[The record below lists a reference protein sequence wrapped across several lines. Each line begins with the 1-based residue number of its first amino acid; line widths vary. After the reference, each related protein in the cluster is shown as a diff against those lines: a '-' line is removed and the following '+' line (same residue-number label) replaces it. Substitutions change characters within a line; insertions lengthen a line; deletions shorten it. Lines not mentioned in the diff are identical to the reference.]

1 MAGLLGGPVAA
12 AAELELRDVEQPDP
26 VPVSKLVGT
35 ALDKPD
41 ETASVKARSGK
52 ARWPDP
58 GVATLNVLGGA
69 DGPRKAEAGSLP
81 VAVDTPEDTGRTGQV
96 AEQVQVQVL
105 DRSAAAAVGVDGLLL
120 AVQGHGEEQGR
131 ARVGMKLD
139 YADFAGM
146 YGGDWASRLTLRK
159 VPDCAL
165 VTPERKDCRPGEP
178 VETVNDTAKAT
189 LSAEIPLDVTA
200 TSAERSGRPVK
211 AAAPAARS
219 AAGVRAAPAATLFA
233 LTAAPSGAAGD
244 FTATTTSASAS
255 WEAGGSSGGFSW
267 SYDIDTPGVPG
278 GLEPS
283 LGLSYSSR
291 AVDGRT
297 AATNNQANWIGDGWS
312 MSPGSIERRY
322 TSCESDKKGG
332 NNPSHKVGDQCW
344 KKDNATLSLG
354 GSSSE
359 LVKDDTS
366 GEWRKKSDDGTRIAQ
381 LKSTNRAN
389 GDSDGEYWRVTA
401 PDGTRYYFGYNR
413 LPGWAEGKSETGS
426 TWTVPVF
433 GNHSGE
439 PCHATAFKDSWC
451 QQAWRW
457 NLDYVVDPHSNAM
470 AYYWAK
476 ESNHYQRNVD
486 AAYKGTLTPY
496 TRGGHLK
503 RIEYGL
509 RSGTLYGAKAAAK
522 VDFTTDE
529 RCLKTSSFD
538 CAADKFTAANAA
550 KWPDVPFDQVC
561 GASDPCVGKSSASY
575 FTRKRLTGIT
585 TSVLDGGVYKKADSW
600 QLEQTFP
607 STGDGTAPPLWLASI
622 TRTGHTSGTPVTLP
636 PVEVSGQQLPNRVAG
651 AVDTIPAYNRYRV
664 YAIKNETGSTL
675 GVTYSTAECKA
686 GSLPNP
692 ASNTKRCYPVIW
704 SPPDAPAAGYEP
716 YQDWFHTY
724 VVDQILESDNTGGA
738 PVKRNDYTYLGGI
751 AWVKGDDEFTEAKH
765 RTYGQ
770 SKGYGHVQTR
780 TGDPAEGKQT
790 LTENRYFRGI
800 AGAQVADGEGVKV
813 DDHEAFAG
821 MPRETATYNGS
832 GGALVSATSS
842 VPWRSS
848 ATASHSRASDGL
860 PTVHAYQT
868 GVKKEETR
876 TAVTGGTFRRTATER
891 TFDSYG
897 HVRTESEAGDT
908 AKSGDEQ
915 CTTVSYARN
924 TDANILTTVAET
936 RTVAKACGTT
946 PQLPSD
952 LISTERHYYDGSTT
966 LGAAPV
972 KANETRRDENDG
984 AGTGF
989 ITVNTAGYDAYGRQT
1004 SATDASGADTKVEY
1018 TPGTGQAAT
1027 KTVTTNALGHATTVH
1042 TDPVRGVTTS
1052 TVDANGKRSDIDY
1065 DALGRV
1071 TKVWGPGR
1079 SRADHPNAPASQY
1092 SYTLSR
1098 TLPNVVTTKQLN
1110 HQGEYLTSYALYDGL
1125 LRPRQTQS
1133 PAVGT
1138 SGSGRVVTETRY
1150 DTRGQA
1156 WQSYD
1161 AYHATGA
1168 PSATLVAGDDSKVP
1182 SAVESRFDG
1191 AGRPVAEIS
1200 LKYGDETKRTTTVHG
1215 GDRTTV
1221 IPPLGGTA
1229 TTTVVDALG
1238 RKTETRS
1245 YTNSAR
1251 TEFQATLYTNNKRG
1265 ELARLTDPAGTE
1277 WEWTYDARGLLT
1289 KAHDPDKGVSTTTY
1303 DNADRPVTSTDAR
1316 GTQLTTIYDELGR
1329 TKSLKQGSTLRASW
1343 TYDTLAKGQ
1352 PTSDTRYVGSD
1363 AYTTKIDGYT
1373 DRYQPTSTTTTFPS
1387 SERGLAGSYTWS
1399 FGYNEHTGAQEWLRH
1414 PAIGNLPSERVTT
1427 GFNSFGLPV
1436 STTAGSVP
1444 LVGNVTYDMFARPL
1458 RRELGAFGRKVYD
1471 TRVWDEHT
1479 GRLNQ
1484 RSLHGDEA
1492 LRIEDTLYSYDAVG
1506 TTTRISSTSGQD
1518 ASATTDNQCFTTD
1531 ALRRMTEAWTTKS
1544 GSDTCATGPSVAT
1557 VGGPDGYWHSYS
1569 YDLSGN
1575 RIKDVEHSTASG
1587 APAVT
1592 RTYTP
1597 GKAGESKPHALRSIA
1612 TAGGPENGDKENL
1625 TYDAV
1630 GNTETRAGGARDQH
1644 MIWDAEGNLAK
1655 VTENAKSTEYVYDSS
1670 GNRIL
1675 ARNADTTTTA
1685 YLPGGNQLTITAA
1698 GAKSAIRYYTHAGE
1712 TIAVRTGSGLSFLF
1726 SDHQG
1731 TGMTAVGFA
1740 AGQAISR
1747 RKQLPF
1753 GKNRAGTGTSWP
1765 GDRGFVGGTNDP
1777 TGLTHL
1783 GAREYDP
1790 QLGRFLSVDPLLIT
1804 GDPTQLNPY
1813 LYGNNNPATFADPS
1827 GEAYEECVSGQYK
1840 CTYGKGGTGD
1850 LKKVEFGKNYKKV
1863 TKSVGGNVSPNYTI
1877 QQNTGYKHVYTKGA
1891 GVTAPTAAQRAA
1903 SAEVE
1908 RQKRAARER
1917 KAAEAQQKQNQKD
1930 EGFWKNI
1937 ASGDIS
1943 GAGQSLLKGS
1953 DNWFAD
1959 KAGKILGAYMAGD
1972 TTGLCGSVS
1981 IGVGFGGTIEGCLL
1995 ATTREDGKT
2004 TYGASFSK
2012 GSETPSVGLNAN
2024 IGLMGSNAT
2033 DFSQL
2038 RGDGWGASVAG
2049 AWGPGASISHERA
2062 IGAVNYRGEPV
2073 GATTVS
2079 VGVGAGIEA
2088 AATTSHGTMIGH
2100 MFTW

>member
-1 MAGLLGGPVAA
+1 MP
-12 AAELELRDVEQPDP
+12 E
-26 VPVSKLVGT
+26 
-35 ALDKPD
+35 
-41 ETASVKARSGK
+41 
-52 ARWPDP
+52 
-58 GVATLNVLGGA
+58 GA
-69 DGPRKAEAGSLP
+69 DGFRKAEAGSLP
-81 VAVDTPEDTGRTGQV
+81 VAVNAPEGTGRPGQV
-96 AEQVQVQVL
+96 TEQVQVQVL
-105 DRSAAAAVGVDGLLL
+105 DRTAAAAAGIDGLVL

-131 ARVGMKLD
+131 ARVDMKLD
-139 YADFAGM
+139 YSGFAGM

-165 VTPERKDCRPGEP
+165 VTPDRKDCRPGDP
-178 VETVNDTAKAT
+178 VVTVNNAAKAT
-189 LSAEIPLDVTA
+189 LSADIPLDVTA
-200 TSAERSGRPVK
+200 TSAERSGRPVE
-211 AAAPAARS
+211 AAAPTTRS
-219 AAGVRAAPAATLFA
+219 AAGVQVAPAATLFA
-233 LTAAPSGAAGD
+233 LTAAPAGASGD
-244 FTATTTSASAS
+244 FTATTPSASAS

-413 LPGWAEGKSETGS
+413 LPGWAEGKPETDS

-486 AAYKGTLTPY
+486 ATYKGTLTPY

-522 VDFTTDE
+522 VDFMTDE
-529 RCLKTSSFD
+529 RCLKTGSFD
-538 CAADKFTAANAA
+538 CAADKFTAANAS

-561 GASDPCVGKSSASY
+561 GASDACAGKSSASY

-585 TSVLDGGVYKKADSW
+585 TSVLDDGVYKKADSW

-636 PVEVSGQQLPNRVAG
+636 PVEMSGQQLPNRVAG

-664 YAIKNETGSTL
+664 YAVKNETGSTL

-751 AWVKGDDEFTEAKH
+751 AWAKGDDEFTEAKH

-821 MPRETATYNGS
+821 MTRETATYNGS
-832 GGALVSATSS
+832 GGALVSATGS

-848 ATASHSRASDGL
+848 ATASHSRSADGL

-868 GVKKEETR
+868 GVQKEETR

-897 HVRTESEAGDT
+897 HVRTESQAGDT

-924 TDANILTTVAET
+924 TDTNILTTVAER

-946 PQLPSD
+946 PQLPAD

-972 KANETRRDENDG
+972 KADETRRDENNG

-1004 SATDASGADTKVEY
+1004 IATDASGADTKVAY
-1018 TPGTGQAAT
+1018 TPATGQAAT
-1027 KTVTTNALGHATTVH
+1027 KTVTTNALGHTTTVH
-1042 TDPVRGVTTS
+1042 TDPVRGATTA
-1052 TVDANGKRSDIDY
+1052 TIDANDKRSDIDY

-1079 SRADHPNAPASQY
+1079 SKADHPNAPATQH

-1098 TLPNVVTTKQLN
+1098 SLPNVVTTKELN
-1110 HQGEYLTSYALYDGL
+1110 HQGDYLTSYTLYDGL

-1138 SGSGRVVTETRY
+1138 SGNGRVVTETRY

-1156 WQSYD
+1156 WKSYD
-1161 AYHATGA
+1161 GYHATGA

-1182 SAVESRFDG
+1182 SAMESQFDG
-1191 AGRPVAEIS
+1191 AGRPVAQIS

-1221 IPPLGGTA
+1221 IPPKGATA
-1229 TTTVVDALG
+1229 TTTIVDALG
-1238 RKTETRS
+1238 QTTESRS

-1251 TEFQATLYTNNKRG
+1251 TEFRTTAYRYDQHGK
-1265 ELARLTDPAGTE
+1265 LAKVTDPAGTV
-1277 WEWTYDARGLLT
+1277 WTWTYDSRGRQ
-1289 KAHDPDKGVSTTTY
+1289 KSAVDPDKGVSTTTY
-1303 DNADRPVTSTDAR
+1303 DDADRPSTVTDAR
-1316 GTQLTTIYDELGR
+1316 GITLTTLYDKLGR
-1329 TKSLKQGSTLRASW
+1329 PDKLQQGATVRSSW
-1343 TYDTLAKGQ
+1343 TYDTVAKGQ
-1352 PTSDTRYVGSD
+1352 PASDTRHVDGK
-1363 AYTTKIDGYT
+1363 AYTTRIDGYD
-1373 DRYQPTSTTTTFPS
+1373 DRYQPTSSTTVIPS
-1387 SERGLAGSYTWS
+1387 TEQGLAGTYTWTY
-1399 FGYNEHTGAQEWLRH
+1399 GYNQYTGAQEWLRH
-1414 PAIGNLPSERVTT
+1414 PAIGNLPAERVTT
-1427 GFNSFGLPV
+1427 NFNASGLPV

-1444 LVGNVTYDMFARPL
+1444 LVGNVAYDALSRPV
-1458 RRELGAFGRKVYD
+1458 RTELGALGRKVYD
-1471 TRVWDEHT
+1471 TRVIDEHT
-1479 GRLNQ
+1479 G
-1484 RSLHGDEA
+1484 SLVRRTLDGDQA
-1492 LRIEDTLYSYDAVG
+1492 LRIEDTRYSYDDAG
-1506 TTTRISSTSGQD
+1506 NTLRISSTSGQD
-1518 ASATTDNQCFTTD
+1518 SAATTDTQCFALDT
-1531 ALRRMTEAWTTKS
+1531 LRRMTEAWTTKS
-1544 GSDTCATGPSVAT
+1544 ASDNCASGPSAGT
-1557 VGGPDGYWHSYS
+1557 VGGPDSYWHSYT
-1569 YDLSGN
+1569 YDVAGN
-1575 RIKDVEHSTASG
+1575 RAKEVRHATASG
-1587 APAVT
+1587 VSDTT

-1597 GKAGESKPHALRSIA
+1597 GKAGEANPHALRSI
-1612 TAGGPENGDKENL
+1612 TTTGGPDDGDRETF
-1625 TYDAV
+1625 TYDKV
-1630 GNTETRAGGARDQH
+1630 GNTESRSGGARGQGFV
-1644 MIWDAEGNLAK
+1644 WDEEGNLSK
-1655 VTENAKSTEYVYDSS
+1655 VTENGKSTAYLYDSS
-1670 GNRIL
+1670 GNRLL
-1675 ARNADTTTTA
+1675 ARNADATTTA
-1685 YLPGGNQLTITAA
+1685 YLPAGNQLTVTAS
-1698 GAKSAIRYYTHAGE
+1698 GAKTATRYYTHGGE
-1712 TIAVRTGSGLSFLF
+1712 TVAVRNASGITFVF
-1726 SDHQG
+1726 ANHQG
-1731 TGMTAVGFA
+1731 TGLTAVGFTE
-1740 AGQAISR
+1740 GQAVTR

-1753 GKNRAGTGTSWP
+1753 GESRSATGTTWP
-1765 GDRGFVGGTNDP
+1765 GDRGFVGGTTDP

-1790 QLGRFLSVDPLLIT
+1790 TLGRFLSVDPLILP
-1804 GDPTQLNPY
+1804 GDSTQLNPY
-1813 LYGNNNPATFADPS
+1813 VYGNNNAPTFSDPT
-1827 GEAYEECVSGQYK
+1827 GEAYEECVSGQYN
-1840 CTYGKGGTGD
+1840 CSYGKGGTGD
-1850 LKKVEFGKNYKKV
+1850 VKKVEFGKNYKKV
-1863 TKSVGGNVSPNYTI
+1863 TKSVGGTISPNYTI
-1877 QQNTGYKHVYTKGA
+1877 QQNTGYKHVYTKGS

-1903 SAEVE
+1903 SAEIE
-1908 RQKRAARER
+1908 RQRRIERER
-1917 KAAEAQQKQNQKD
+1917 KAAEAQHKQNQKD
-1930 EGFWKNI
+1930 EGFWAGLKNSAVGQWVGDNWDGIKTGLTVVAFGACII
-1937 ASGDIS
+1937 ASAGACIAVGAIVATAKFAGDGLKTGNWDGRAYAKDLAWTAVGGGTAAAFGRAFG
-1943 GAGQSLLKGS
+1943 GAKNWREAYRGSPWARHTVMTKVRPSSSSKHAVVRPTSRIDKGATYGNLSVNAGFNAGFCGANTASIGS
-1953 DNWFAD
+1953 DPANLGFNT
-1959 KAGKILGAYMAGD
+1959 GAY
-1972 TTGLCGSVS
+1972 S
-1981 IGVGFGGTIEGCLL
+1981 GVC
-1995 ATTREDGKT
+1995 
-2004 TYGASFSK
+2004 
-2012 GSETPSVGLNAN
+2012 
-2024 IGLMGSNAT
+2024 
-2033 DFSQL
+2033 
-2038 RGDGWGASVAG
+2038 
-2049 AWGPGASISHERA
+2049 
-2062 IGAVNYRGEPV
+2062 
-2073 GATTVS
+2073 
-2079 VGVGAGIEA
+2079 
-2088 AATTSHGTMIGH
+2088 
-2100 MFTW
+2100 

>member
-1 MAGLLGGPVAA
+1 MN
-12 AAELELRDVEQPDP
+12 
-26 VPVSKLVGT
+26 
-35 ALDKPD
+35 KPD
-41 ETASVKARSGK
+41 ETASKNDPSDK
-52 ARWPDP
+52 ARWPNP
-58 GVATLNVLGGA
+58 GVAVLDLSEGT
-69 DGPRKAEAGSLP
+69 DGPQEAEAGSLP
-81 VAVDTPEDTGRTGQV
+81 VAVDASGDAERPEPA

-105 DRSAAAAVGVDGLLL
+105 DRSAATAAGVDGLLL
-120 AVQGHGEEQGR
+120 AVQGHGEKRGR
-131 ARVGMKLD
+131 AKVGVELD
-139 YADFAGM
+139 YSGFAGM

-159 VPDCAL
+159 VPDCTL
-165 VTPERKDCRPGEP
+165 VTPGRKDCRPGEP
-178 VETVNDTAKAT
+178 VETANNVAQRT
-189 LSAEIPLDVTA
+189 LSAEIPLDVT
-200 TSAERSGRPVK
+200 TVSTERSGRPVQRS
-211 AAAPAARS
+211 ATAARS
-219 AAGVRAAPAATLFA
+219 TAGVQAAPAATLFA
-233 LTAAPSGAAGD
+233 LTAAPSGASGD
-244 FTATTTSASAS
+244 FTSTTPSASAS

-413 LPGWAEGKSETGS
+413 LPGWAEGKPETDS

-433 GNHSGE
+433 GNHSDE

-538 CAADKFTAANAA
+538 CAADKFAAANAA

-636 PVEVSGQQLPNRVAG
+636 PVEMSGQQLPNRVAG

-724 VVDQILESDNTGGA
+724 VVNQILESDNTGGA

-821 MPRETATYNGS
+821 MTRETATYNGS
-832 GGALVSATSS
+832 GGALLSATSS

-848 ATASHSRASDGL
+848 ATASRSRSADGL

-868 GVKKEETR
+868 GVEKEETR
-876 TAVTGGTFRRTATER
+876 TAVTGATFRRTATER

-946 PQLPSD
+946 PQLPAD

-1004 SATDASGADTKVEY
+1004 SATDASGADSKVEY

-1052 TVDANGKRSDIDY
+1052 TVDANGKRSDVDY

-1079 SRADHPNAPASQY
+1079 SKADHPNAPATQY

-1098 TLPNVVTTKQLN
+1098 TLPNVVTTKELN
-1110 HQGEYLTSYALYDGL
+1110 HQGEYLTSYTFYDGL

-1138 SGSGRVVTETRY
+1138 SGTGRVVTETRY

-1156 WQSYD
+1156 WKSYD

-1182 SAVESRFDG
+1182 SAVESQFDG
-1191 AGRPVAEIS
+1191 AGRPVAQIS
-1200 LKYGDETKRTTTVHG
+1200 LKYGDETKRTTTIHD

-1221 IPPLGGTA
+1221 IPPKGGTA
-1229 TTTVVDALG
+1229 TTTMVDALG
-1238 RKTETRS
+1238 QTTESRS

-1251 TEFQATLYTNNKRG
+1251 TEFRATAYRYDQHGK
-1265 ELARLTDPAGTE
+1265 LAKVTDPAGTN
-1277 WEWTYDARGLLT
+1277 WTWTYDSRGRQT
-1289 KAHDPDKGVSTTTY
+1289 SADDPDKGISTTTY
-1303 DNADRPVTSTDAR
+1303 DDADRPSTVTDAR
-1316 GTQLTTIYDELGR
+1316 GITLTTLYDKLGR
-1329 TKSLKQGSTLRASW
+1329 PEKLQQGSTVRSSW
-1343 TYDTLAKGQ
+1343 TYDTVAKGQ
-1352 PTSDTRYVGSD
+1352 PASDTRHVDGK
-1363 AYTTKIDGYT
+1363 AYITRINGYD
-1373 DRYQPTSTTTTFPS
+1373 DRYQPTSSTTVLPS
-1387 SERGLAGSYTWS
+1387 SEQGLGGTYTWTY
-1399 FGYNEHTGAQEWLRH
+1399 GYNQYTGAQEWLRH
-1414 PAIGNLPSERVTT
+1414 PAIGNLPAERVTT
-1427 GFNSFGLPV
+1427 NFNSSGLPV
-1436 STTAGSVP
+1436 STTAGGVP
-1444 LVGNVTYDMFARPL
+1444 LVGNVSYDALSRPV
-1458 RRELGAFGRKVYD
+1458 RTELGALGRKVYD
-1471 TRVWDEHT
+1471 TRVIDEHT
-1479 GRLNQ
+1479 G
-1484 RSLHGDEA
+1484 SLVRRTLDGDQA
-1492 LRIEDTLYSYDAVG
+1492 LRIEDTRYSYDDAG
-1506 TTTRISSTSGQD
+1506 NTLRISSTSGQD
-1518 ASATTDNQCFTTD
+1518 SAATTDTQCFALD

-1544 GSDTCATGPSVAT
+1544 ASDNCTSGPSAAT
-1557 VGGPDGYWHSYS
+1557 AGGPDSYWHSYT
-1569 YDLSGN
+1569 YDLAGN
-1575 RIKDVEHSTASG
+1575 RAKEVRHATASG
-1587 APAVT
+1587 VSDIT

-1597 GKAGESKPHALRSIA
+1597 GKAGEANPHALRSI
-1612 TAGGPENGDKENL
+1612 TTTGGPDDGDREVF
-1625 TYDAV
+1625 TYDDV
-1630 GNTETRAGGARDQH
+1630 GNTESRNGGARDQGFV
-1644 MIWDAEGNLAK
+1644 WDLEGNLAE
-1655 VTENAKSTEYVYDSS
+1655 VTENGKSTAYLYDSS
-1670 GNRIL
+1670 GNRLL
-1675 ARNADTTTTA
+1675 ARNADGTTTA
-1685 YLPGGNQLTITAA
+1685 YLPGGNQLTVTAS
-1698 GAKSAIRYYTHAGE
+1698 GAKTATRYYTHGGE
-1712 TIAVRTGSGLSFLF
+1712 TVAVRNASGINFVF
-1726 SDHQG
+1726 ADHQG
-1731 TGMTAVGFA
+1731 TGMTAVGFTE
-1740 AGQAISR
+1740 GQAVTR

-1753 GKNRAGTGTSWP
+1753 GESRSATGTTWP
-1765 GDRGFVGGTNDP
+1765 GDRGFVGGTTDP

-1790 QLGRFLSVDPLLIT
+1790 TLGRFLSVDPLILP
-1804 GDPTQLNPY
+1804 GDSTQLNPY
-1813 LYGNNNPATFADPS
+1813 VYGNNNAATFSDPT
-1827 GEAYEECVSGQYK
+1827 GEAYEECVSGQYN

-1863 TKSVGGNVSPNYTI
+1863 TKSVGGTISPNYTI
-1877 QQNTGYKHVYTKGA
+1877 QQNTGYRHVYTKGS

-1903 SAEVE
+1903 SAEIE
-1908 RQKRAARER
+1908 RQRRIERER
-1917 KAAEAQQKQNQKD
+1917 KAAEAQQKKNKED
-1930 EGFWKNI
+1930 EGFWSGLKNS
-1937 ASGDIS
+1937 A
-1943 GAGQSLLKGS
+1943 AGQWVSN
-1953 DNWFAD
+1953 NWDGIKTGLTVVAFGACIAAS
-1959 KAGKILGAYMAGD
+1959 AGICIAVGAAVATTKFAGD
-1972 TTGLCGSVS
+1972 GFKTGIWDGRAYAKDLAWTAVGGGSAAAF
-1981 IGVGFGGTIEGCLL
+1981 GRAFGGAKNWRQAYKESPWAKHTVMTKVRP
-1995 ATTREDGKT
+1995 ATGMKHAVVRPTKRLDKGT
-2004 TYGASFSK
+2004 TYGNL
-2012 GSETPSVGLNAN
+2012 SVNAAF
-2024 IGLMGSNAT
+2024 NAG
-2033 DFSQL
+2033 FC
-2038 RGDGWGASVAG
+2038 GANT
-2049 AWGPGASISHERA
+2049 ASIGSYPGNLGESFGPYS
-2062 IGAVNYRGEPV
+2062 GAC
-2073 GATTVS
+2073 
-2079 VGVGAGIEA
+2079 
-2088 AATTSHGTMIGH
+2088 
-2100 MFTW
+2100 